1 MIHRLATRIAFFPL
15 LLPAIVSFIPP
26 PALHAQTSALHGR
39 IVDRRSA
46 KPIPGAHVRIMNDA
60 DTTQSSMTTSGA
72 DGTFAFTAVAYR
84 ACRIEV
90 TFVGYAM
97 LVKRAAVDRQAVD
110 LGDFQMSERA
120 IPQPEI
126 VIEGKVTPAVQK
138 GDTTEY
144 NAGAFKTHPDAT
156 AEDLVAKMPG
166 ITVDN
171 GSVKAQG
178 EDVQQ
183 VLVDGKPFFGSDP
196 TLALR
201 NLPADAIEKIQV
213 FDKMSDQAEFTGF
226 DDGQSIKTL
235 NMVTRPD
242 KRNRQFGK
250 SYGGYGD
257 EGRYL
262 TGGGVNYFHDD
273 TRLSVIGISNNVN
286 QQNFS
291 AQDLLGVLGNT
302 NQRGF
307 SAGGGFPGRRG
318 RGGGGGGGGGFG
330 GGQFQGGPGN
340 SSNFLVGQQNGIVS
354 TSSVGT
360 NYTDQWGSHFAVNQS
375 YFFNLTNGQNDQ
387 VLNRQ
392 YFGSPDSA
400 ILYNESTNS
409 GTRNYNHRID
419 TRVEYTID
427 SSNAMIVQPRLYF
440 QNNRLSSLLA
450 GVSTRAGEQLVNQTE
465 TNNETATS
473 GYNLTNHVVVRHKFG
488 APGRTIS
495 LDVGF
500 GANRKDGSG
509 TLASYAGY
517 FLDSAAVRDTINQQS
532 PLVTDGYSIT
542 PRLAY
547 TEPTGASG
555 IIQVTYNP
563 SYSKNESDDRT
574 YRYDLLTH
582 AYSTPDIRLTNLY
595 QNEYSTQNAG
605 LGYRFRTAGI
615 NLMGGIAYQV
625 ATLHGDQQYPF
636 SRTVDRTFYDLLPN
650 AMATINFGEHNSLR
664 MFYRSST
671 KAPDIS
677 QLQDVIDN
685 SNPLLLK
692 AGNPG
697 LKQSYTESFVSR
709 YGLTSVERGHSLFI
723 LFSAT
728 RTADFVGNST
738 IIAANDTV
746 VSRGIRLNR
755 GAQLTVPVN
764 LDGDWNLNSFLTYGL
779 PVDLM
784 RCNLNLTT
792 GYTYT
797 RTPGLINGNGNIAD
811 VSAFSAGC
819 VISSN
824 ISEDVDFTLSYTG
837 NYSMSRNTL
846 ESDQDANYF
855 YHTAGVKLN
864 LIFLN
869 GCVFRNETTNMLYN
883 GLSGGFNQNYVLWN
897 LSLARKMFDN
907 QRGELRAGVTDLLN
921 QNRSISRSV
930 TETYL
935 EDTQNQSLGR
945 YFMLVFTYTLR

>member
-1 MIHRLATRIAFFPL
+1 
-15 LLPAIVSFIPP
+15 
-26 PALHAQTSALHGR
+26 
-39 IVDRRSA
+39 
-46 KPIPGAHVRIMNDA
+46 MNET
-60 DTTQSSMTTSGA
+60 DTTQSSVTTSRD
-72 DGTFAFTAVAYR
+72 DGTFEFTGIVYR
-84 ACRIEV
+84 ACKVEI
-90 TFVGYAM
+90 TFVGYAT
-97 LVKRAAVDRQAVD
+97 LVKSAAIARQAID
-110 LGDFQMSERA
+110 LGDLQISERA

-156 AEDLVAKMPG
+156 VEDLVAKMPG

-171 GSVKAQG
+171 GNVKAQG

-242 KRNRQFGK
+242 RRNRQFGK

-262 TGGGVNYFHDD
+262 TGGGVNHFNGD
-273 TRLSVIGISNNVN
+273 TRLSLIGISNNVN

-291 AQDLLGVLGNT
+291 AQDLLGVLGGT

-307 SAGGGFPGRRG
+307 SAGGGFSGRRG
-318 RGGGGGGGGGFG
+318 RGGGGGGGFG
-330 GGQFQGGPGN
+330 GGQFQGGQGN

-354 TSSVGT
+354 TSSIGT
-360 NYTDQWGSHFAVNQS
+360 NYTDEWGSHLAITQS
-375 YFFNLTNGQNDQ
+375 YFFNLTDGGNDQ
-387 VLNRQ
+387 ILNRQ

-400 ILYNESTNS
+400 IRYNEETNTR
-409 GTRNYNHRID
+409 TRNNNHRID
-419 TRVEYTID
+419 SRVEYTID
-427 SSNAMIVQPRLYF
+427 SSNAVIVQPRLYF

-450 GVSTRAGEQLVNQTE
+450 GVSTRAGAQLVNETE

-473 GYNLTNHVVVRHKFG
+473 GYNLTSHVVVRHKFE

-495 LDVGF
+495 LDVGI
-500 GANRKDGSG
+500 GANRKDGSS

-517 FLDSAAVRDTINQQS
+517 FLDSSAVRDTINQQS
-532 PLVTDGYSIT
+532 PLVTDGWSIT

-547 TEPTGASG
+547 TEPTGNSG
-555 IIQVTYNP
+555 IIQITYNP

-595 QNEYSTQNAG
+595 RNEYSTQNAG
-605 LGYRFRTAGI
+605 VGYRFRSGGL
-615 NLMGGIAYQV
+615 NLSGGIAYQV
-625 ATLHGDQQYPF
+625 ASLHGDQDYPF
-636 SRTVDRTFYDLLPN
+636 SRTIDRTFYDLLPN

-664 MFYRSST
+664 MFFRSST
-671 KAPDIS
+671 KSPDIS

-692 AGNPG
+692 SGNPG

-709 YGLTSVERGHSLFI
+709 YGLTSVEKGNSLFI
-723 LFSAT
+723 LFSAS
-728 RTADFVGNST
+728 RTSDFVGSSA
-738 IIAANDTV
+738 IIASNDTV

-764 LDGDWNLNSFLTYGL
+764 LDGNWSINSFVSYGL
-779 PVDLM
+779 PVDLI
-784 RCNLNLTT
+784 RSNLNLTS
-792 GYTYT
+792 GVNYS
-797 RTPGLINGNGNIAD
+797 RTPGLINGSENIAA
-811 VSAFSAGC
+811 VSSFSAGC

-837 NYSMSRNTL
+837 NYSVSRNTL
-846 ESDQDANYF
+846 EPDQNASYF
-855 YHTAGVKLN
+855 YHTAGLKLN
-864 LIFLN
+864 LTFLN

-897 LSLARKMFDN
+897 LSLARKMFEN

-921 QNRSISRSV
+921 QNTSISRSV

-935 EDTQNQSLGR
+935 EDTQNQALGR
-945 YFMLVFTYTLR
+945 YFMLVFTYTVR